1 VKRTAADEGIHLV
14 VRVTPKGGRDGIE
27 GVAHDANGK
36 PMLKVRIAAA
46 PEGGKANAS
55 LVTLLAEEFDVPKGA
70 VTIVR
75 GAGARVKHVHIRGAS
90 GKLSVRFYAMGGA
103 T

>member
-27 GVAHDANGK
+27 GVTRDANGK

-46 PEGGKANAS
+46 A
-55 LVTLLAEEFDVPKGA
+55 LVTLLAEEFDVPKKA
-70 VTIVR
+70 VTVVR
-75 GAGARVKHVHIRGAS
+75 GAGARVKHVHIRGTS
-90 GKLSVRFYAMGGA
+90 GKLKVRFSAMGETA
-103 T
+103 